1 MIIRS
6 ILYLDDKQTNL
17 QVPIAATDL
26 GRFIINSRVL
36 TSIFGANIYPIASEH
51 YILCY
56 SEYNDVYCLTNCK

>member
-6 ILYLDDKQTNL
+6 ILYRDDKQTNL

-36 TSIFGANIYPIASEH
+36 TSIFGAKIYPIASEH
-51 YILCY
+51 YVLCY
-56 SEYNDVYCLTNCK
+56 SEYKATVSKLV